1 MQERALQ
8 EGIEVEPDD
17 AAVDEDLFNFDELM
31 DESELTLVQLDG
43 LDDVLGADEPP
54 PPATPV
60 RPARPAGPASVMRS
74 RPAGTSRVAS
84 APTSQHAFASK
95 IPASSP
101 DLEPAPERPPT
112 GGGMP
117 RGEARLVLA
126 LAALFNVLLIVFAW
140 RSLSSVQALVLQM
153 GDRVIETT
161 DRIRAE
167 TAERAEELARSA
179 LPVVAPRPEGF
190 ATLDNARAAMEHGEF
205 ERARAMLYALLAVAD
220 RIEPSARRD
229 IEARA
234 SFLIADSY
242 RLQADSVPPSAGVE
256 R

>member
-1 MQERALQ
+1 MQDRALQ

-17 AAVDEDLFNFDELM
+17 AAFDEDLFNFDELM
-31 DESELTLVQLDG
+31 DDSEPTLVQI
-43 LDDVLGADEPP
+43 DDVLGADDPP
-54 PPATPV
+54 APATPV
-60 RPARPAGPASVMRS
+60 RPPPPGGAASVMRS
-74 RPAGTSRVAS
+74 RPAEPAT
-84 APTSQHAFASK
+84 APAQAARTSQHAFKAEVSAE
-95 IPASSP
+95 PSDA
-101 DLEPAPERPPT
+101 DPAPSRAPK

-126 LAALFNVLLIVFAW
+126 LAALFNVVLMAFAW
-140 RSLSSVQALVLQM
+140 RSISSVQALVVQM

-161 DRIRAE
+161 DQIRAE

-179 LPVVAPRPEGF
+179 LPVVAPRPEGL
-190 ATLDNARAAMEHGEF
+190 ATLDNARAAMERGEF

-242 RLQADSVPPSAGVE
+242 RLQADFVPPPAEDE